1 MRGASLSRVHD
12 TLTMED
18 VIAASGGRRLATAHA
33 GTLAGVSIDSRTLE
47 PGQLF
52 VAIVGPRFDGHDFLA
67 QAVERGAAAAL
78 VHREVALPPGVDV
91 VRVADTTQ
99 ALGSLAAHLR
109 LAAEVPVLAITGST
123 GKTTTKE
130 MAAAFLETRGPVL
143 KTRGNLNNQWGLP
156 LTLLG
161 LRPRHQ
167 AAVLELGMSAAG
179 ELRALSG
186 IARPDVAV
194 ITNVAPVH
202 LEFFSSV
209 DAIAAAKG
217 EILEGLRPGG
227 AAVLNGD
234 DARVR
239 RIGESFA
246 GEVVWFGSDRR
257 FEVCAEAWRGTI
269 HGMRFDLRIGGRKL
283 DVALP
288 LPGRHFVTSF
298 LAAAAAADRLGV
310 DAEAIVAAAAR
321 IEAAPGR
328 GRVHRLDQGVTLLDD
343 SYNANPVAVE
353 AAVAALA
360 LGPVGRRVAFLGDM
374 LELGPAAPELHRQ
387 VGAAVAA
394 QLDEL
399 VAVGPL
405 ARHLAEG
412 ARQGGLS
419 ASSVATFD
427 TSEQAAAAASGLV
440 HPGDSVLV
448 KGSRGIAMERVVAA
462 LVAHLGHPRP
472 AGVSTATG
480 L

>member
-1 MRGASLSRVHD
+1 LSRVHEA
-12 TLTMED
+12 LTMED
-18 VIAASGGRRLATAHA
+18 VIAASGGRRLSTAHA
-33 GTLAGVSIDSRTLE
+33 GTLTGVSIDSRTLE

-52 VAIVGPRFDGHDFLA
+52 VAIAGPRFDGHDFLA
-67 QAVERGAAAAL
+67 QATERGAAAAL
-78 VHREVALPPGVDV
+78 VHRDVALPPGVDV
-91 VRVADTTQ
+91 VRVADTTA
-99 ALGSLAAHLR
+99 ALGSLAAHRR
-109 LAAEVPVLAITGST
+109 LAAQVPVVAITGST

-130 MAAAFLETRGPVL
+130 MAAALLEGRGPVL

-161 LRPRHQ
+161 LKPEHQ

-179 ELRALSG
+179 ELRALSR
-186 IARPDVAV
+186 IASPDVAV

-209 DAIAAAKG
+209 EAIAAAKA

-234 DARVR
+234 DARLR
-239 RIGESFA
+239 RIGESFP

-257 FEVCAEAWRGTI
+257 FDVCAEGWRGTV
-269 HGMRFDLRIGGRKL
+269 HGMRFDLRIGGRRL

-298 LAAAAAADRLGV
+298 LAATAVAVRLGV
-310 DAEAIVAAAAR
+310 DVEAIVVTAAR
-321 IEAAPGR
+321 LEAAPGR
-328 GRVHRLDQGVTLLDD
+328 GRVLRLGQGVTLLDD

-374 LELGPAAPELHRQ
+374 LELGPTAPELHRQ
-387 VGAAVAA
+387 VGASVAA
-394 QLDEL
+394 HLDQL

-405 ARHLAEG
+405 GRHLAEG

-419 ASSVATFD
+419 PSSVATFD
-427 TSEQAAAAASGLV
+427 SSAEAAAGASDIV
-440 HPGDSVLV
+440 QPGDSVLV

-462 LVAHLGHPRP
+462 LVAHFG
-472 AGVSTATG
+472 AGERH
-480 L
+480 

>member
-1 MRGASLSRVHD
+1 MRGASLSRVHEA
-12 TLTMED
+12 LTMED
-18 VIAASGGRRLATAHA
+18 VIAASGGRRLSTAHA
-33 GTLAGVSIDSRTLE
+33 DTLTGVSIDSRTLE

-67 QAVERGAAAAL
+67 QATQRGAAATL
-78 VHREVALPPGVDV
+78 VHRDVALPPGVDV
-91 VRVADTTQ
+91 VRVADTTE
-99 ALGSLAAHLR
+99 ALGALAAHRR
-109 LAAEVPVLAITGST
+109 LAAQVPVVAITGST

-130 MAAAFLETRGPVL
+130 MAAALLEGRGPVL

-161 LRPRHQ
+161 LQPEHQ

-179 ELRALSG
+179 ELRALSR
-186 IARPDVAV
+186 IASPDVAV

-209 DAIAAAKG
+209 EAIAAAKG
-217 EILEGLRPGG
+217 EILEGLCPGG

-234 DARVR
+234 DPRVR
-239 RIGESFA
+239 RIGESFP

-257 FEVCAEAWRGTI
+257 FDVCAESWRGTI
-269 HGMRFDLRIGGRKL
+269 HGMRFDLRIGGRRF

-288 LPGRHFVTSF
+288 LPGRHFLTSF
-298 LAAAAAADRLGV
+298 LAATAVAVRLGV
-310 DAEAIVAAAAR
+310 DAETIAAAAAR
-321 IEAAPGR
+321 LEAAPGR
-328 GRVHRLDQGVTLLDD
+328 GRVLRLGQGVTLLDD

-374 LELGPAAPELHRQ
+374 LELGPTAPELHRQ

-394 QLDEL
+394 HLDEL

-405 ARHLAEG
+405 GRHLAEG

-419 ASSVATFD
+419 PSSVATFD
-427 TSEQAAAAASGLV
+427 TSVEAAAGASEIV
-440 HPGDSVLV
+440 QPGDSVLV

-462 LVAHLGHPRP
+462 LVAHLGS
-472 AGVSTATG
+472 GVSD
-480 L
+480 